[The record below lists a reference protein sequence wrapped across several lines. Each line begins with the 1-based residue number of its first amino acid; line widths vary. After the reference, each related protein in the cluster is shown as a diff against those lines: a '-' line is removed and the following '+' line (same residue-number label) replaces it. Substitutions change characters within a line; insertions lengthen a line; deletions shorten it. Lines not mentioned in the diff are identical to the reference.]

1 MVRSAS
7 RTNRL
12 TEWILTFRHKPAQ
25 DRFVV
30 PYGVPSVLGMG
41 STLGDRDIFA
51 VLLFFRVEI
60 SPEVAQLLSQLT
72 VSIKIGLST
81 NVHHLF
87 R

>member
-1 MVRSAS
+1 M
-7 RTNRL
+7 
-12 TEWILTFRHKPAQ
+12 
-25 DRFVV
+25 
-30 PYGVPSVLGMG
+30 LGMG
-41 STLGDRDIFA
+41 STPGDRDIFA